1 MMKTEIINYAGMKE
15 SMGAV
20 FSVTYG
26 KDRVIMDFGSAF
38 DPEKS
43 GYAKKDDN
51 WIRDK
56 LDLGLL
62 PGIEGLYPAE
72 YLKGYKLGSY
82 QDCDYNSAVFVSH
95 LHLDHMSNIGAIDR
109 NVRVYM
115 SDNARKLEYALE
127 EMKQGVDTI
136 GREYSTFRNM
146 EYVTVGRIR
155 VLPIMNS
162 PYSYNM
168 YGFLIETPDM
178 KIGYTADLSLCYE
191 CPEMVHRE
199 MEIFRGAHLDVLYCD
214 NCNFDDKSLQRF
226 FGSADV
232 DSIIG
237 SSQIPEGMVSF
248 RQHYEY
254 IETLFRGNK
263 GLVVF
268 NHYEREML
276 DVEKYYQWAEKENRE
291 VVFEPEAAWLV
302 YRFFN
307 RKVNVYLNGYE
318 NNDQWFRELLGNAVI
333 VTRED
338 IIREPGRYYLHNS
351 YGNIDELFRLK
362 TPDAVYVHAE
372 GNPFNSRDKEVMK
385 RKVREAGF
393 RFETYD
399 TDNYYQH
406 GYPNMVK
413 YFVETIAPKTVIG
426 YHGRYP
432 ERITAANVRTL
443 VPDYYKKYYLKNGK
457 LTEAVEELSYES
469 ND

>member
-1 MMKTEIINYAGMKE
+1 MKTEIINYAGMKE

-146 EYVTVGRIR
+146 EYVTVGRIK

-168 YGFLIETPDM
+168 YGFLI
-178 KIGYTADLSLCYE
+178 
-191 CPEMVHRE
+191 
-199 MEIFRGAHLDVLYCD
+199 
-214 NCNFDDKSLQRF
+214 
-226 FGSADV
+226 
-232 DSIIG
+232 
-237 SSQIPEGMVSF
+237 
-248 RQHYEY
+248 
-254 IETLFRGNK
+254 
-263 GLVVF
+263 
-268 NHYEREML
+268 
-276 DVEKYYQWAEKENRE
+276 
-291 VVFEPEAAWLV
+291 
-302 YRFFN
+302 
-307 RKVNVYLNGYE
+307 
-318 NNDQWFRELLGNAVI
+318 
-333 VTRED
+333 
-338 IIREPGRYYLHNS
+338 
-351 YGNIDELFRLK
+351 
-362 TPDAVYVHAE
+362 
-372 GNPFNSRDKEVMK
+372 
-385 RKVREAGF
+385 
-393 RFETYD
+393 
-399 TDNYYQH
+399 
-406 GYPNMVK
+406 
-413 YFVETIAPKTVIG
+413 
-426 YHGRYP
+426 
-432 ERITAANVRTL
+432 
-443 VPDYYKKYYLKNGK
+443 
-457 LTEAVEELSYES
+457 
-469 ND
+469 